1 MKNEPS
7 NWGDVKA
14 KIMQRHTEVGDC
26 WEWQSFT
33 HNGRP
38 VVHFKST
45 TGKNTC
51 APTRLLVAKLWDK
64 KVPTG
69 FKCVPSCGNPLCVNP
84 EHIKVISQ
92 RDHLKRA
99 SKVSH
104 TQGNEQLRA
113 AKIAETRRAQHAKL
127 DWEKVNA
134 IRESEMSHRKL
145 GAQYGVSLTVIGRIK
160 RNEAW
165 REHNAKTN
173 PFAGLFR

>member
-1 MKNEPS
+1 MKNEPTD
-7 NWGDVKA
+7 WDDIKA

-33 HNGRP
+33 RNGRP
-38 VVHFKST
+38 VLHYKTT
-45 TGKNTC
+45 TGKNTS

-69 FKCVPSCGNPLCVNP
+69 FKCVTRCDNPLCVNP
-84 EHIKVISQ
+84 EHIKIISQ

-104 TQGNEQLRA
+104 ARGNEQVRI
-113 AKIAETRRAQHAKL
+113 AKIAETRRAHHAKL
-127 DWEKVNA
+127 DWEKVSA
-134 IRESEMSHRKL
+134 IRESDLSHRKL
-145 GAQYGVSLTVIGRIK
+145 GQQYGVSLTVIGRIK

-165 REHNAKTN
+165 REHNAKNN

>member
-1 MKNEPS
+1 MS
-7 NWGDVKA
+7 
-14 KIMQRHTEVGDC
+14 R
-26 WEWQSFT
+26 
-33 HNGRP
+33 
-38 VVHFKST
+38 
-45 TGKNTC
+45 
-51 APTRLLVAKLWDK
+51 
-64 KVPTG
+64 
-69 FKCVPSCGNPLCVNP
+69 
-84 EHIKVISQ
+84 
-92 RDHLKRA
+92 
-99 SKVSH
+99 

-134 IRESEMSHRKL
+134 IRESEMSHRTL